1 MLQDKKQMLHTL
13 GYATFILSFDPNVLV
28 LVPRTTRFTL
38 IFAERFKYVLGYL
51 ANLLQIVYIFA
62 LTKKSYFLHYSN
74 NEKIL

>member
-1 MLQDKKQMLHTL
+1 MLHTL

-62 LTKKSYFLHYSN
+62 LTKNLISYI
-74 NEKIL
+74 ILTMKNTLIF

>member
-13 GYATFILSFDPNVLV
+13 GYATFILSFDPKILFFF
-28 LVPRTTRFTL
+28 PRTIRFTL

-62 LTKKSYFLHYSN
+62 LTKKILFLT
-74 NEKIL
+74 LF